1 MMVRLPWIGQGASPG
16 DSAAGEASQ
25 QARRMSVI
33 FIALS
38 SIIALAPLPLGA
50 ARPIIWD
57 VMALAVAILLL
68 ASLRVAAVEM
78 RPLAAALAVPILLF
92 FLVIGFVVVQIVTIV
107 PPDWQNPVWQMAGEV
122 LAGNV
127 RGSIAVDHAAALVG
141 ILRLL
146 CYGGIFLLSV
156 LLCRSRERALAA
168 VRLVAFSGGCYAA
181 YGLVVYGF
189 GNGTIL
195 WLPKWAY
202 LGNLTGTFVN
212 HNSFATYLGLCFLA
226 SLAYLVILLERVR
239 FVGTWRDRLAT
250 AIELLGRHPAIVVCI
265 FFLPT
270 ALFLTH
276 SRGGFIATLAGSL
289 VFALATSQAPSLRR
303 LRRLRVVALP
313 LVLVVV
319 AFLLSADRLVERM
332 VGIGED
338 AQARLAIYGSTWRA
352 IADYPIFGTGLG
364 SFASVYP
371 IYRTPEIWGFVDR
384 GHNDYLQ
391 NLLELGF
398 PAASCLFLAL
408 AWLIALCVRGARVR
422 QRDAVFPCVA
432 VAASVL
438 VAVHSTVD
446 FSLQIP
452 AVTATY
458 LFLLG
463 AGVAQSFSTRPRA
476 RSGSGA
482 ASAALREHLHEV

>member
-391 NLLELGF
+391 NS
-398 PAASCLFLAL
+398 A
-408 AWLIALCVRGARVR
+408 GARLSR
-422 QRDAVFPCVA
+422 GE
-432 VAASVL
+432 L
-438 VAVHSTVD
+438 
-446 FSLQIP
+446 SL
-452 AVTATY
+452 
-458 LFLLG
+458 
-463 AGVAQSFSTRPRA
+463 PRA
-476 RSGSGA
+476 RLAHRPLRARRSRPSARRGIPLCRCRRVGARGGALDRRFQPADPGRDRDLSLSSRRGRCAVVLDAAESAFREWSCVSGA
-482 ASAALREHLHEV
+482 PRAPS